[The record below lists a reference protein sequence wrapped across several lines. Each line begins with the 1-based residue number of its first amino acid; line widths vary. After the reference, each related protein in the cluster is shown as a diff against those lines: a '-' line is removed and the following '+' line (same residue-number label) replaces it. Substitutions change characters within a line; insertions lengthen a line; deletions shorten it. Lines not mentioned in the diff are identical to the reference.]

1 MYSSF
6 YSNNI
11 NTFQV
16 AVTEVQQQNQSW
28 RNMQSHWGLIEDLVE
43 GTSKIRGKAR
53 IYLKQEPREEDESYD
68 VRLSRSV
75 CPPYYLRMERMLAGM
90 LTRKPVRLSDV
101 PDNIEEELFDVD
113 LEGNNLTNFVYNI
126 SRLCIRY
133 GHVGVLVDAPAEG
146 GRPYWI
152 PYTPRDIIGWRTE
165 IQNGLRKLTQLRLT
179 ERIVKPKGIYGEET
193 IEQIRVLEPGTFS
206 IFQRND
212 DGDFKKV
219 DEGTTSLDFIPFSVA
234 YSNKV
239 GIFESR
245 PPLEDIAELNIKSYQ
260 IQSDYDNQLHISAVP
275 MLAFYGFPAAAEEVA
290 AGPNEALSLPEG
302 SSASYIEPNGNSFT
316 AQEKRIDKLEY
327 QINELGLAAILGQ
340 KMSAETAQSKR
351 IDRSQ
356 GDSTMMVLSQQ
367 IQDLLDNCLKF
378 HAAYEKQ
385 NIAGTTFVN
394 RDFVDTSLEPN
405 QIDALLKIYAAGVI
419 DQEEL
424 LKKLVEGEVLSE
436 DIDIEEMLD
445 RSELGDLRERNLNI
459 NQVMAEQSDAE
470 DNE

>member
-6 YSNNI
+6 TNRIDSFEI
-11 NTFQV
+11 P
-16 AVTEVQQQNQSW
+16 VTEVQQQNQAW
-28 RNMQSHWGLIEDLVE
+28 RNMQSHWGLIEDLIE

-75 CPPYYLRMERMLAGM
+75 CPPYYVRMERMLAGM
-90 LTRKPVRLSDV
+90 LTRKPVRLTDV
-101 PDNIEEELFDVD
+101 PEIIEEQLFDTD
-113 LEGNNLTNFVYNI
+113 LEGNNLTNFIYNI

-165 IQNGLRKLTQLRLT
+165 IDNGLRKLTQLRLT
-179 ERIVKPKGIYGEET
+179 ERVVRPKGLYGEET
-193 IEQIRVLEPGTFS
+193 VEQIRVLEPGTFQL
-206 IFQRND
+206 FQRNNK
-212 DGDFKKV
+212 GDFKKV
-219 DEGTTSLDFIPFSVA
+219 NEGTTSLDFIPFSVA

-275 MLAFYGFPAAAEEVA
+275 MLAFFGFPAAAEEVS
-290 AGPNEALSLPEG
+290 AGPSEALSLPEG
-302 SSASYIEPNGNSFT
+302 SSASYIEPNGNSFN

-340 KMSAETAQSKR
+340 KMSAETATSKR

-367 IQDLLDNCLKF
+367 IQDLIDNCLKY
-378 HAAYEKQ
+378 HAAFEKQ
-385 NIAGTTFVN
+385 SVAGTSFVN
-394 RDFVDTSLEPN
+394 RDFVDSSLEPA
-405 QIDALLKIYAAGVI
+405 QVDALLKIYAQGII

-424 LKKLVEGEVLSE
+424 LKKLIEGEVLS
-436 DIDIEEMLD
+436 DSINIEEMLSKTMQGGLIEMD
-445 RSELGDLRERNLNI
+445 QQETT
-459 NQVMAEQSDAE
+459 
-470 DNE
+470 NE

>member
-6 YSNNI
+6 FSNKI
-11 NTFQV
+11 DSCEIE
-16 AVTEVQQQNQSW
+16 VTEVQQQNQAW

-43 GTSKIRGKAR
+43 GTSKVRGKSR

-75 CPPYYLRMERMLAGM
+75 CPPYYVRMERMLAGM

-101 PDNIEEELFDVD
+101 PDVIEEQLFDVD

-133 GHVGVLVDAPAEG
+133 GHVGVLVDAPADG

-165 IQNGLRKLTQLRLT
+165 VKDGKRELTQLRLM
-179 ERIVKPKGIYGEET
+179 ERVVKPKGQYGEET
-193 IEQIRVLEPGTFS
+193 VEQIRVLEPN
-206 IFQRND
+206 IYKLFQRNN
-212 DGDFKKV
+212 DGDFKQV
-219 DEGTTSLDFIPFSVA
+219 DEGTTSLDFIPFAIA

-239 GIFESR
+239 GIYESR

-275 MLAFYGFPAAAEEVA
+275 MLAFFGFPAAAEEVS
-290 AGPNEALSLPEG
+290 AGPSEALSLPEG

-316 AQEKRIDKLEY
+316 AQRDRIDKLEY

-340 KMSAETAQSKR
+340 KMSAETAQSQR
-351 IDRSQ
+351 IQRSQ

-367 IQDLLDNCLKF
+367 IQDLIDNCLKF
-378 HAAYEKQ
+378 HAAFLNQ
-385 NIAGTTFVN
+385 SVAGTSFVN
-394 RDFVDTSLEPN
+394 RDFVDTSLEPQQVDN
-405 QIDALLKIYAAGVI
+405 LLKIFAQGVI

-436 DIDIEEMLD
+436 DFDVEEM
-445 RSELGDLRERNLNI
+445 I
-459 NQVMAEQSDAE
+459 NKTQMGGLIETDQQSTTTE
-470 DNE
+470 DE

>member
-1 MYSSF
+1 MISSF
-6 YSNNI
+6 YSNKI
-11 NTFQV
+11 DSFEIE
-16 AVTEVQQQNQSW
+16 VTEVQQQNQAW

-43 GTSKIRGKAR
+43 GTSKIRGKSR

-75 CPPYYLRMERMLAGM
+75 CPPYYVRMERMLAGM

-101 PDNIEEELFDVD
+101 PDEIEEQLFDVD

-133 GHVGVLVDAPAEG
+133 GHVGVLVDAPANG

-165 IQNGLRKLTQLRLT
+165 VKNGTRILTQLRLM
-179 ERIVKPKGIYGEET
+179 ERVVKPKGKYGEET
-193 IEQIRVLEPGTFS
+193 VEQIRVLEPNTYQL
-206 IFQRND
+206 FQRNK
-212 DGDFKKV
+212 DGDFKQV
-219 DEGTTSLDFIPFSVA
+219 EEGTTSLDFIPFSIA

-239 GIFESR
+239 GIYESR

-275 MLAFYGFPAAAEEVA
+275 MLAFFGFPAAAEEVS
-290 AGPNEALSLPEG
+290 AGPSEALSLPEG

-316 AQEKRIDKLEY
+316 AQRDRIDKLEY

-351 IDRSQ
+351 IQRSQ

-367 IQDLLDNCLKF
+367 IQDLIDNCLKF
-378 HAAYEKQ
+378 HAAFLNQ
-385 NIAGTTFVN
+385 SVAGTSFVN
-394 RDFVDTSLEPN
+394 RDFVDTSLEPQQVDN
-405 QIDALLKIYAAGVI
+405 LLKIFAQGVI

-436 DIDIEEMLD
+436 DFDVEEM
-445 RSELGDLRERNLNI
+445 I
-459 NQVMAEQSDAE
+459 NKTQMGGLIETDQQATTTE
-470 DNE
+470 DE

>member
-16 AVTEVQQQNQSW
+16 AVTEVQQQNQAW

-179 ERIVKPKGIYGEET
+179 ERIVKPKGMYGEET

-239 GIFESR
+239 GIYESR

-445 RSELGDLRERNLNI
+445 RSELGDLREKDQNI
-459 NQVMAEQSDAE
+459 NQVMAEQSEAE

>member
-6 YSNNI
+6 FSNKI
-11 NTFQV
+11 DSFEV
-16 AVTEVQQQNQSW
+16 EVTEVQQQNQAW

-43 GTSKIRGKAR
+43 GTSKVRGKAR

-75 CPPYYLRMERMLAGM
+75 CPPYYVRMERMLAGM

-101 PDNIEEELFDVD
+101 PDSIEEQLFDVD

-133 GHVGVLVDAPAEG
+133 GHVGVLVDAPANG

-165 IQNGLRKLTQLRLT
+165 VKDGKRELTQLRLM
-179 ERIVKPKGIYGEET
+179 ERIVKPKGQYGEET
-193 IEQIRVLEPGTFS
+193 IEQIRVLEPNSFKL
-206 IFQRND
+206 FQRND
-212 DGDFKKV
+212 DGDFRQV
-219 DEGTTSLDFIPFSVA
+219 EEGTTSLDFIPFSIA

-239 GIFESR
+239 GIYESR

-275 MLAFYGFPAAAEEVA
+275 MLAFFGFPAAAEEVS
-290 AGPNEALSLPEG
+290 AGPSEALSLPEG

-316 AQEKRIDKLEY
+316 AQRDRIDKLEY

-340 KMSAETAQSKR
+340 KMSAETAQSQR
-351 IDRSQ
+351 IQRSQ

-378 HAAYEKQ
+378 HAAFLNQ
-385 NIAGTTFVN
+385 SVAGTSFVN
-394 RDFVDTSLEPN
+394 RDFVDTSLEPSQVDN
-405 QIDALLKIYAAGVI
+405 LLKIFAQGVI

-436 DIDIEEMLD
+436 DFDVEEMLAKTQMGGLTETD
-445 RSELGDLRERNLNI
+445 EAPVLPE
-459 NQVMAEQSDAE
+459 
-470 DNE
+470 NE

>member
-6 YSNNI
+6 TNRIDSFEI
-11 NTFQV
+11 P
-16 AVTEVQQQNQSW
+16 VTEVQQQNQAW
-28 RNMQSHWGLIEDLVE
+28 RNMQSHWGLIEDLIE

-75 CPPYYLRMERMLAGM
+75 CPPYYVRMERMLAGM
-90 LTRKPVRLSDV
+90 LTRKPVRLTDV
-101 PDNIEEELFDVD
+101 PEIIEEQLFDTD
-113 LEGNNLTNFVYNI
+113 LEGNNLTNFIYNI

-165 IQNGLRKLTQLRLT
+165 IDNGLRKLTQLRLT
-179 ERIVKPKGIYGEET
+179 ERVVRPKGLYGEET
-193 IEQIRVLEPGTFS
+193 VEQIRVLEPGTFQL
-206 IFQRND
+206 FQRNNK
-212 DGDFKKV
+212 GDFKKV
-219 DEGTTSLDFIPFSVA
+219 NEGTTSLDFIPFSVA

-275 MLAFYGFPAAAEEVA
+275 MLAFFGFPAAAEEVS
-290 AGPNEALSLPEG
+290 AGPSEALSLPEG
-302 SSASYIEPNGNSFT
+302 SRASYIEPNGNSFN
-316 AQEKRIDKLEY
+316 AQRERIDKLEY

-340 KMSAETAQSKR
+340 KMSAETATSKR

-367 IQDLLDNCLKF
+367 IQDLIDNCLKF
-378 HAAYEKQ
+378 HAAFEKQ
-385 NIAGTTFVN
+385 SVAGTSFVN
-394 RDFVDTSLEPN
+394 RDFVDSSLEPA
-405 QIDALLKIYAAGVI
+405 QVDALLKIYAQGII

-424 LKKLVEGEVLSE
+424 LKKLIEGEVLS
-436 DIDIEEMLD
+436 DSINIEEMLSKTMQGGLIEMD
-445 RSELGDLRERNLNI
+445 QQETT
-459 NQVMAEQSDAE
+459 
-470 DNE
+470 NE

>member
-6 YSNNI
+6 FQNKI
-11 NTFQV
+11 DTFNV
-16 AVTEVQQQNQSW
+16 EVTEVQQQNQAW

-43 GTSKIRGKAR
+43 GTSKIRGKSR

-75 CPPYYLRMERMLAGM
+75 CPPYYVQMERMLAGM

-101 PDNIEEELFDVD
+101 PDVTEEQLFDVD

-133 GHVGVLVDAPAEG
+133 GHVGVLVDAPANG

-165 IQNGLRKLTQLRLT
+165 VKDGLRELVQLRLM
-179 ERIVKPKGIYGEET
+179 ERVVKPKGEYGEET
-193 IEQIRVLEPGTFS
+193 VEQIRVLEPNS
-206 IFQRND
+206 YRLFQRNN
-212 DGDFKKV
+212 DGDFKQV
-219 DEGTTSLDFIPFSVA
+219 EEGTTSLDFIPFSVA

-239 GIFESR
+239 GIYESR

-275 MLAFYGFPAAAEEVA
+275 MLAFFGFPAAAEEVA
-290 AGPNEALSLPEG
+290 SGPNEALSLPEG

-316 AQEKRIDKLEY
+316 AQRDRIDKLEY
-327 QINELGLAAILGQ
+327 QINQLGLAAILGQ
-340 KMSAETAQSKR
+340 KMSAETAQSQR
-351 IDRSQ
+351 IQRSQ

-367 IQDLLDNCLKF
+367 IQDLLDSCLKF
-378 HAAYEKQ
+378 HAAFNNQ
-385 NIAGTTFVN
+385 SVAGTSFVN
-394 RDFVDTSLEPN
+394 RDFVDTSLEPS
-405 QIDALLKIYAAGVI
+405 QVDALLKVYAQGVI

-436 DIDIEEMLD
+436 DFDVEEM
-445 RSELGDLRERNLNI
+445 I
-459 NQVMAEQSDAE
+459 NKTQKGGLIETDQQATTTE
-470 DNE
+470 DE

>member
-6 YSNNI
+6 FSNKI
-11 NTFQV
+11 DSFEIE
-16 AVTEVQQQNQSW
+16 VTEVQQQNQAW

-43 GTSKIRGKAR
+43 GTSKVRGKSR

-75 CPPYYLRMERMLAGM
+75 CPPYYVRMERMLAGM

-101 PDNIEEELFDVD
+101 PDEIEEQLFDVD

-133 GHVGVLVDAPAEG
+133 GHVGVLVDAPADG

-165 IQNGLRKLTQLRLT
+165 VKDGKRELIQLRLM
-179 ERIVKPKGIYGEET
+179 ERVVKPKGKYGEET
-193 IEQIRVLEPGTFS
+193 VEQIRVLEPNS
-206 IFQRND
+206 YQLFQRNN
-212 DGDFKKV
+212 DGDFKQV
-219 DEGTTSLDFIPFSVA
+219 DEGTTSLDFIPFAIA

-239 GIFESR
+239 GIYESR

-275 MLAFYGFPAAAEEVA
+275 MLAFFGFPAAAEEVS
-290 AGPNEALSLPEG
+290 AGPSEALSLPEG

-316 AQEKRIDKLEY
+316 AQRDRIDKLEY

-340 KMSAETAQSKR
+340 KMSAETAQSQR
-351 IDRSQ
+351 IQRSQ

-378 HAAYEKQ
+378 HAAFLNQ
-385 NIAGTTFVN
+385 SVAGTSFVN
-394 RDFVDTSLEPN
+394 RDFVDTSLEPQQVDN
-405 QIDALLKIYAAGVI
+405 LLKIFAQGVI

-436 DIDIEEMLD
+436 DFDVEEM
-445 RSELGDLRERNLNI
+445 I
-459 NQVMAEQSDAE
+459 NKTQMGGLIETDQQATTTE
-470 DNE
+470 DE

>member
-11 NTFQV
+11 NTFEV
-16 AVTEVQQQNQSW
+16 SVTEVQQQNQAW

-179 ERIVKPKGIYGEET
+179 ERIVKPKGSYGEET
-193 IEQIRVLEPGTFS
+193 IEQIRVLEPGTFR
-206 IFQRND
+206 IFQRNE
-212 DGDFKKV
+212 DGDYKQI
-219 DEGTTSLDFIPFSVA
+219 DEGSTSLDFIPFSVA

-239 GIFESR
+239 GIYESR

-445 RSELGDLRERNLNI
+445 RTELGDLREKDQNI
-459 NQVMAEQSDAE
+459 NQVMAEQSEAE

>member
-16 AVTEVQQQNQSW
+16 AVTEVQQQNQAW

>member
-1 MYSSF
+1 
-6 YSNNI
+6 
-11 NTFQV
+11 
-16 AVTEVQQQNQSW
+16 
-28 RNMQSHWGLIEDLVE
+28 
-43 GTSKIRGKAR
+43 
-53 IYLKQEPREEDESYD
+53 
-68 VRLSRSV
+68 
-75 CPPYYLRMERMLAGM
+75 MLAGM

-179 ERIVKPKGIYGEET
+179 ERIIKPKGMYGEET

-239 GIFESR
+239 GIYESR

-340 KMSAETAQSKR
+340 KMSAETAQSKK

-445 RSELGDLRERNLNI
+445 RSELGDLREKDQNI
-459 NQVMAEQSDAE
+459 NQVMAEQSEAE

>member
-179 ERIVKPKGIYGEET
+179 ERIVKPKGMYGEET

-206 IFQRND
+206 IFQRNN

-239 GIFESR
+239 GIYESR

-445 RSELGDLRERNLNI
+445 RSELGDLRKKDQNI
-459 NQVMAEQSDAE
+459 NQVMAEQSEAE

>member
-6 YSNNI
+6 TNRIDSFEI
-11 NTFQV
+11 P
-16 AVTEVQQQNQSW
+16 VTEVQQQNQAW
-28 RNMQSHWGLIEDLVE
+28 RNMQSHWGLIEDLIE

-75 CPPYYLRMERMLAGM
+75 CPPYYVRMERMLAGM
-90 LTRKPVRLSDV
+90 LTRKPVRLTDV
-101 PDNIEEELFDVD
+101 PEIIEEQLFDTD
-113 LEGNNLTNFVYNI
+113 LEGNNLTNFIYNI

-165 IQNGLRKLTQLRLT
+165 IDNGLRKLTQLRLT
-179 ERIVKPKGIYGEET
+179 ERVVRPKGLYGEET
-193 IEQIRVLEPGTFS
+193 VEQIRVLEPGTFQL
-206 IFQRND
+206 FQRNNK
-212 DGDFKKV
+212 GDFKKV
-219 DEGTTSLDFIPFSVA
+219 NEGTTSLDFIPFSVA

-275 MLAFYGFPAAAEEVA
+275 MLAFFGFPATAEEVS
-290 AGPNEALSLPEG
+290 AGPSEALSLPEG
-302 SSASYIEPNGNSFT
+302 SSASYIEPNGNSFN
-316 AQEKRIDKLEY
+316 AQRERIDKLEY

-340 KMSAETAQSKR
+340 KMSAETATSKR

-367 IQDLLDNCLKF
+367 IQDLIDNCLKY
-378 HAAYEKQ
+378 HAAFEKQ
-385 NIAGTTFVN
+385 SVAGTSFVN
-394 RDFVDTSLEPN
+394 RDFVDSSLEPA
-405 QIDALLKIYAAGVI
+405 QVDALLKIYAQGII

-424 LKKLVEGEVLSE
+424 LKKLIEGEVLS
-436 DIDIEEMLD
+436 DSINIEEMLSKTMQGGLIEMD
-445 RSELGDLRERNLNI
+445 QQETT
-459 NQVMAEQSDAE
+459 
-470 DNE
+470 NE